1 MPGKLICL
9 MRHSE
14 AVTQLSESVTRDF
27 DKPLTDSGI
36 HQLEHVRDFLKSQ
49 HFLPDLIL
57 CSPAVRTRQT
67 LEWVQEALGTGAEV
81 VFDEEIYGLKAES
94 LLHKLFELPKQKS
107 TILIVGHN
115 PAISDAMQ
123 TFWNL
128 VNNKDYV
135 SLGLPAK
142 PSQLAIFRTQ
152 VTSWDKVLSEEVELA
167 ASYIPHTL

>member
-1 MPGKLICL
+1 MSGKLICL

-14 AVTQLSESVTRDF
+14 AVTQLTESVTRDF
-27 DKPLTDSGI
+27 DKPLTDAGI
-36 HQLEHVRDFLKSQ
+36 HQLGQVRDFFKSQ
-49 HFLPDLIL
+49 QFLPDLIL

-81 VFDEEIYGLKAES
+81 VFDEEVYGIKAES
-94 LLHKLFELPKQKS
+94 LLRKLFELPNQK
-107 TILIVGHN
+107 TTVLIVGHN

-128 VNNKDYV
+128 VSNKNSV
-135 SLGLPAK
+135 SLDLPAK

-152 VTSWDKVLSEEVELA
+152 ATSWDRVLSEDVELS